1 MKEAMEEEIHGKMVN
16 ASWEPVL
23 RPSTKVLK
31 GRWVPG
37 AKLNNDNSISEI
49 KMRYVGCGYSQEK
62 GKDFDSVFA
71 ATMPGV
77 SFRCLIAC
85 INDEDLETDHIDA
98 KKAFT
103 QADIDRTIHVLAP
116 EGFTV
121 DGLHPSVSKY
131 VLLLKKALEG
141 IKQGSALWFRLC
153 RGAMLKTG
161 GESWLNETNLYYHP
175 ALRARIGVFADDI
188 LVGFPSPAR
197 EDYKRWK
204 KEFTS
209 IIRCSDADKI
219 SPAMK
224 FTGVQIERFRETR
237 TIKIHQER
245 YIEQMAEQLKGTIVR
260 CDTPHGTSKEQRSA
274 FDKILDDK
282 VSPPMDRIKLLQIL
296 GKIVWPSS
304 MTRPD
309 ISMETSK
316 LCSCISDPRSSHF
329 DACLVVA
336 GYLWQTKSLGITYG
350 GKLRIPIGLTSVP
363 VGFEESSGLYTAHD
377 SSWGTTPNPL
387 GGYVVM
393 YCNGALDWSTKISK
407 IIQLVPG

>member
-1 MKEAMEEEIHGKMVN
+1 
-16 ASWEPVL
+16 
-23 RPSTKVLK
+23 
-31 GRWVPG
+31 
-37 AKLNNDNSISEI
+37 
-49 KMRYVGCGYSQEK
+49 
-62 GKDFDSVFA
+62 
-71 ATMPGV
+71 
-77 SFRCLIAC
+77 
-85 INDEDLETDHIDA
+85 
-98 KKAFT
+98 
-103 QADIDRTIHVLAP
+103 
-116 EGFTV
+116 
-121 DGLHPSVSKY
+121 
-131 VLLLKKALEG
+131 
-141 IKQGSALWFRLC
+141 
-153 RGAMLKTG
+153 MLKTG

-224 FTGVQIERFRETR
+224 FTGVQIGRFRETR

-393 YCNGALDWSTKISK
+393 Y
-407 IIQLVPG
+407 

>member
-1 MKEAMEEEIHGKMVN
+1 M
-16 ASWEPVL
+16 
-23 RPSTKVLK
+23 
-31 GRWVPG
+31 
-37 AKLNNDNSISEI
+37 
-49 KMRYVGCGYSQEK
+49 
-62 GKDFDSVFA
+62 
-71 ATMPGV
+71 
-77 SFRCLIAC
+77 
-85 INDEDLETDHIDA
+85 
-98 KKAFT
+98 
-103 QADIDRTIHVLAP
+103 
-116 EGFTV
+116 
-121 DGLHPSVSKY
+121 SKY

-219 SPAMK
+219 SPAIK

-296 GKIVWPSS
+296 GKVVWPSS

-363 VGFEESSGLYTAHD
+363 VGFEESSGLCTAHD

-387 GGYVVM
+387 GGYVV
-393 YCNGALDWSTKISK
+393 K
-407 IIQLVPG
+407 

>member
-1 MKEAMEEEIHGKMVN
+1 
-16 ASWEPVL
+16 
-23 RPSTKVLK
+23 
-31 GRWVPG
+31 
-37 AKLNNDNSISEI
+37 
-49 KMRYVGCGYSQEK
+49 
-62 GKDFDSVFA
+62 
-71 ATMPGV
+71 
-77 SFRCLIAC
+77 
-85 INDEDLETDHIDA
+85 
-98 KKAFT
+98 
-103 QADIDRTIHVLAP
+103 
-116 EGFTV
+116 
-121 DGLHPSVSKY
+121 
-131 VLLLKKALEG
+131 
-141 IKQGSALWFRLC
+141 
-153 RGAMLKTG
+153 
-161 GESWLNETNLYYHP
+161 
-175 ALRARIGVFADDI
+175 
-188 LVGFPSPAR
+188 
-197 EDYKRWK
+197 
-204 KEFTS
+204 
-209 IIRCSDADKI
+209 
-219 SPAMK
+219 MK

-309 ISMETSK
+309 ISMETSN

-377 SSWGTTPNPL
+377 SSWGTTPYPL

-393 YCNGALDWSTKISK
+393 YCNGALDWSAK
-407 IIQLVPG
+407 IIKIIPDSSCEAETALASRAAKSTCFIRGLLRFHKRSVAAATPMLGDNQAMYTLITQEGATSRTRYYTSGLLCLSSAPC